1 MPRLQLRLS
10 TVTLLVLIIALAA
23 ALFVQRRRELLLN
36 ARVQVLEAEVAR
48 NQRIS
53 FRMQALMQEQR
64 VEAMA
69 QVARLS
75 GYLENARQNRPMDQ
89 GGNVK

>member
-23 ALFVQRRRELLLN
+23 ALFVQRRRELLLS
-36 ARVQVLEAEVAR
+36 ARAQVLEAEVAR

-64 VEAMA
+64 DEAMA

-75 GYLENARQNRPMDQ
+75 GYLEDTRQNRPKDT